1 MSFSFAT
8 LGNDLYTG
16 KRSVPVV
23 PQRRRFYLVSLVM
36 IVVAVLGL
44 VTQGLNLGLEFRGG
58 SEFRVA
64 TTSLPGDYEQVA
76 RDAVGANEDERG
88 VGVTLVGNDTV
99 RVQTERLSDT
109 DSQKV
114 RADLATAFGVSESE
128 VSGTFIGPSWGES
141 VSKQALRALVIFLL
155 AVALLMT
162 VYFRNWKMAAAALIA
177 LAHDMVITVG
187 IYAWTGFE
195 VSPATMIGFL
205 TVLGYSLYDTV
216 VVFDKVRENTTE
228 AFANGRLSFAQAAN
242 LAVNQTMVR
251 SINTTVIGLLPITAV
266 LAVGAVFLGP
276 GRAARPL
283 ARALRRHPDRCLL
296 LDLHRHAAARL
307 AAPAR
312 PRGRR
317 AREEGGPLPGPQGQG
332 RRRRRGRR
340 GCSRRGRRAGPRRQW
355 CPGRRRRRG
364 RDAHRSRGAQ
374 VRAAHARRPAQPAA
388 PHTQVQALSR
398 MPTGPGALDGTDV
411 AAVVAASL
419 RDVPDFPQPGV
430 VFKDITPLLADPRA
444 FATVIAALG
453 RRHAGSVDLVAGVE
467 ARGFVVGAALAHAL
481 GVGFVPVRKAGKLPG
496 ETVSISYDL
505 EYGSAEIEVHAD
517 AFVGGERVLLV
528 DDVLA
533 TGGTASA
540 AWDLLEQVGADVV
553 GFECVVELAFLGGR
567 ARMGSRPVGALLVV
581 P

>member
-16 KRSVPVV
+16 KRSIPVV
-23 PQRRRFYLVSLVM
+23 PHRRRFYLASLVM

-64 TTSLPGDYEQVA
+64 TSSLPGDYEQVA
-76 RDAVGANEDERG
+76 RNAVGASEDERG
-88 VGVTLVGNDTV
+88 VNVTLVGNNTV

-114 RADLATAFGVSESE
+114 RGDLATAFGVAESE

-177 LAHDMVITVG
+177 LAHDLVITVG

-276 GRAARPL
+276 GV
-283 ARALRRHPDRCLL
+283 L
-296 LDLHRHAAARL
+296 LDLSLVLFVGILIGAYSSIFIATPLLVSLRRRDPAVIELEKKAARYQARKAKDVATAEPAEASL
-307 AAPAR
+307 DGAAQPVTVG
-312 PRGRR
+312 RGAPVAADDEAATLTGR
-317 AREEGGPLPGPQGQG
+317 AVHKYAQPTH
-332 RRRRRGRR
+332 
-340 GCSRRGRRAGPRRQW
+340 AGPRNQ
-355 CPGRRRRRG
+355 PRR
-364 RDAHRSRGAQ
+364 
-374 VRAAHARRPAQPAA
+374 
-388 PHTQVQALSR
+388 
-398 MPTGPGALDGTDV
+398 
-411 AAVVAASL
+411 
-419 RDVPDFPQPGV
+419 
-430 VFKDITPLLADPRA
+430 TPKSKR
-444 FATVIAALG
+444 
-453 RRHAGSVDLVAGVE
+453 
-467 ARGFVVGAALAHAL
+467 
-481 GVGFVPVRKAGKLPG
+481 
-496 ETVSISYDL
+496 
-505 EYGSAEIEVHAD
+505 
-517 AFVGGERVLLV
+517 
-528 DDVLA
+528 
-533 TGGTASA
+533 
-540 AWDLLEQVGADVV
+540 
-553 GFECVVELAFLGGR
+553 
-567 ARMGSRPVGALLVV
+567 
-581 P
+581 